1 MMILEHH
8 RKRDPDGF
16 SAKHAPDVLI
26 TVGRTR
32 GVAAA
37 SDVLPQLKLLLDA
50 RVDPNVPGLLEM
62 PGLLGTSTS
71 GVTELPLVLC
81 ALAALE
87 PRRSCRA
94 STAPFPHPFAPP
106 PQSIS
111 ARFTPTLTQTQ
122 GVPDRSASQGCRG
135 ATCSGCRPVTRSAD
149 RAPENRARHLLAE
162 DRGRHEPHDAVHAD
176 VHVRPLRRMQRG
188 GSNVVLCHHS
198 RGTRRRWACPLWLLP
213 YAACLRW
220 LRPKAVTAQPF

>member
-26 TVGRTR
+26 TVGQTR

-50 RVDPNVPGLLEM
+50 RVDPNVPGLLE
-62 PGLLGTSTS
+62 TSTS

-87 PRRSCRA
+87 PRRRA
-94 STAPFPHPFAPP
+94 AAP
-106 PQSIS
+106 
-111 ARFTPTLTQTQ
+111 
-122 GVPDRSASQGCRG
+122 
-135 ATCSGCRPVTRSAD
+135 
-149 RAPENRARHLLAE
+149 
-162 DRGRHEPHDAVHAD
+162 
-176 VHVRPLRRMQRG
+176 PLRRFHTPLPRHRRVYQLHPNPNPNAGRAGSKRLSRLSRRYSQR
-188 GSNVVLCHHS
+188 VPTRHPLCRPRARKPSASPS
-198 RGTRRRWACPLWLLP
+198 RRGPRAKR
-213 YAACLRW
+213 AA
-220 LRPKAVTAQPF
+220 